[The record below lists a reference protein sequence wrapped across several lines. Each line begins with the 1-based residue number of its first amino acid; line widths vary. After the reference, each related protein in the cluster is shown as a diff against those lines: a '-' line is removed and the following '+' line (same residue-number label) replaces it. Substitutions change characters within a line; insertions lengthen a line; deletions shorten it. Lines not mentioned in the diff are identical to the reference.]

1 MKRFAGLLLILSLLV
16 PGIAA
21 QETDEPIITRSTA
34 PDPAALALQPM
45 VEGLRRPL
53 YITYD
58 HAQSERLF
66 IVEQGGVIRVLD
78 GSTISVFLDVSAI
91 ISPDANNPFYSERGL
106 LGLAFHP
113 NYAENGRFFINYTDR
128 NGDTVVARYS
138 VSDDPLV
145 ADSASAAIIFQLEQ
159 PYANHNGGH
168 MVFGPDGYLY
178 VGLGDGGQAGDPLRA
193 GQNPATLLGT
203 IIRID
208 VDNSDTYAIPADNP
222 FAVMGD
228 MAAAPEVWAYGL
240 RNPWRFSF
248 DRATGDMYIGD
259 VGQNR
264 YEEVNFQPAGEGGL
278 NYGWNAFEASAVFDQ
293 RIEAQNPV
301 APFAEYAHDLGC
313 SVTGGYL
320 YRGEAIP
327 DLQGVYL
334 YGDYCSGNVWAAYRD
349 ENGDW
354 QDNLFLET
362 GMQISSF
369 GEAADGE
376 LFIIDY
382 RGTVYSIVPAA

>member
-1 MKRFAGLLLILSLLV
+1 MMRLITSLLLILLLV
-16 PGIAA
+16 PMTTA
-21 QETDEPIITRSTA
+21 QETTDPVITRSTA
-34 PDPAALALQPM
+34 PDPANVALQA
-45 VEGLRRPL
+45 VVDGLRRPL
-53 YITYD
+53 FVTY
-58 HAQSERLF
+58 AETESGRLF
-66 IVEQGGVIRVLD
+66 IVEQGGIIRVLD
-78 GSTISVFLDVSAI
+78 GSTISVFLDVSDI
-91 ISPDANNPFYSERGL
+91 ISPDANGVFYSERGL

-113 NYAENGRFFINYTDR
+113 NYAENGRFFINYSDR
-128 NGDTVVARYS
+128 NGHTDVARYT

-145 ADSASAAIIFQLEQ
+145 ADADSGTIIFELDQ

-168 MVFGPDGYLY
+168 MEFGLDGYLY
-178 VGLGDGGQAGDPLRA
+178 IGLGDGGRAGDPLRA

-208 VDNSDTYAIPADNP
+208 VDSSDTYAIPADNP

-228 MAAAPEVWAYGL
+228 TPAAPEVWAYGL

-264 YEEVNFQPAGEGGL
+264 YEELNFQPAGEGGL
-278 NYGWNAFEASAVFDQ
+278 NYGWATYEASTVFDQ
-293 RIEAQNPV
+293 RIEAIDPV
-301 APFAEYAHDLGC
+301 APFAEYNHDFGC
-313 SVTGGYL
+313 SVTGGYV

-327 DLQGVYL
+327 DLAGAYL

-349 ENGDW
+349 DNGEW

-369 GEAADGE
+369 GESADGE
-376 LFIIDY
+376 LYIVDY
-382 RGTVYSIVPAA
+382 IGTIYQIVPAS